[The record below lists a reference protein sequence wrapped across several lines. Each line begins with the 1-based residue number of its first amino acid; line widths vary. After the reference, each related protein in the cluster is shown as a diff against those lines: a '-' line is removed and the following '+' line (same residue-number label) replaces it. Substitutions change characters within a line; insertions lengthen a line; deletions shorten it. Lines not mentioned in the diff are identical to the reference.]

1 MFEALKLNEFILKT
15 CITSRFHLILRRLF
29 AQNIQN
35 LKNLDTFIR
44 RTKERVAAKSKCG
57 EIRIR
62 GYYVL
67 TFCNF
72 FQKHFSSKVLNK
84 QTNSMAWFSSF
95 VLIIVHCSE
104 TKYHD
109 IIS

>member
-15 CITSRFHLILRRLF
+15 CITSMFHLILRRLF

-35 LKNLDTFIR
+35 LKNLDIFIK
-44 RTKERVAAKSKCG
+44 TIKKRVAAKSKYE

-72 FQKHFSSKVLNK
+72 FQKHFLN
-84 QTNSMAWFSSF
+84 
-95 VLIIVHCSE
+95 
-104 TKYHD
+104 
-109 IIS
+109 